1 MFTSKRSAPTAVID
15 DLVTHPH
22 SFDFFQAVRWLE
34 RWYAK
39 RDHLSSSDI
48 MARRIAFRN
57 SLSLSFPPSEI
68 ERLEAQVFDGN
79 TTKPMDGGSLRQAQR
94 VEITP
99 AFMSLLG
106 VQGTLPITYTET
118 FLRQEAVTRDDSARA
133 FLDIFLHRAVVL
145 FYQGW
150 RKHRLAIRY
159 ESDRRQQYLPM
170 VLSLLGAGQKPL
182 RNRLK
187 ASQGG
192 LSDEI
197 MAFFAGFLQQ
207 RTTSAH
213 AMEQMLS
220 LYFQVPIKV
229 TPFVGRWFELPAS
242 QQSRLGQSNARLG
255 VDTLAGNRVWQRDLR
270 VGLHIG
276 PLPLHLYQRFLPGGT
291 AALALKEFTLLLTGV
306 SLEYEVRLQ
315 LRASD
320 VPPLRLGS
328 GAGPRLGWET
338 FITTLPNGPDRCDS
352 GYVLHAAG

>member
-15 DLVTHPH
+15 ELSSDPH
-22 SFDFFQAVRWLE
+22 RFEFFQAVRWLE
-34 RWYAK
+34 RWYSQ
-39 RDHLSSSDI
+39 RHGLSSAEV

-79 TTKPMDGGSLRQAQR
+79 TAKAVEDGSLRQAQR
-94 VEITP
+94 VELTP

-106 VQGTLPITYTET
+106 IQGTLPITYTET
-118 FLRQEAVTRDDSARA
+118 FLRQEGPGRDDSARA

-159 ESDRRQQYLPM
+159 ESDRRHQYLPL
-170 VLSLLGAGQKPL
+170 VLALVGAGQKPL
-182 RNRLK
+182 RNRLQPNK
-187 ASQGG
+187 GG
-192 LSDEI
+192 VSDEV
-197 MAFFAGFLQQ
+197 MAFFSGFLQQ
-207 RTTSAH
+207 RSVSAH
-213 AMEQMLS
+213 AMAQMLS
-220 LYFQVPIKV
+220 LYFRVPVRV
-229 TPFVGRWFELPAS
+229 TPFLGRWFDLPRS
-242 QQSRLGQSNARLG
+242 QQTRLGQHNARLG
-255 VDTLAGNRVWQRDLR
+255 VDTLAGERVWQRDLR

-291 AALALKEFTLLLTGV
+291 AALALKEFTLLMTGV

-328 GAGPRLGWET
+328 GAGPRLGLET
-338 FITTLPNGPDRCDS
+338 FITTLPNGPDRCDA
-352 GYVLHAAG
+352 GYVLHAA